1 MVLASN
7 CALFNEVFTIFGNFA
22 QVIEIFIQSN
32 EVVEEE
38 RVTQKQNKAPPP
50 SSCHFYKHECMSHNV
65 NVYSV
70 LALLQQMH
78 FE

>member
-7 CALFNEVFTIFGNFA
+7 CALFNEVFTIFGSFA

-38 RVTQKQNKAPPP
+38 NKIKL
-50 SSCHFYKHECMSHNV
+50 HHQVVVIFINMNV
-65 NVYSV
+65 
-70 LALLQQMH
+70 
-78 FE
+78 

>member
-1 MVLASN
+1 M
-7 CALFNEVFTIFGNFA
+7 FTIFGSFA

-38 RVTQKQNKAPPP
+38 RVTQKQNKAP
-50 SSCHFYKHECMSHNV
+50 SCHFYKHECISHNV
-65 NVYSV
+65 NSV